1 MGTAI
6 QDFVFSAI
14 VFLLRFGLFLVLLEL
29 ALRTDMPEHCHKVMD
44 VAENLK
50 NTKEEQANKAVLKK
64 LLEER
69 NLLRS
74 RRDKYI
80 EFVKETDDP
89 DEYLETIKK
98 ITGMEVEFRE
108 VIIKIADVTEKLV
121 PPHVNETSD

>member
-1 MGTAI
+1 
-6 QDFVFSAI
+6 
-14 VFLLRFGLFLVLLEL
+14 
-29 ALRTDMPEHCHKVMD
+29 MPEHCHKVMD